1 MTWKDI
7 IKEREDLTEKVIE
20 ALIPMYKDRAGV
32 LSSNILGNIYEE
44 DLEQSKLQYSMD
56 KGDVKSLIEDIE
68 FAANANEGKDYQK
81 IKETLDKLERLI

>member
-1 MTWKDI
+1 
-7 IKEREDLTEKVIE
+7 
-20 ALIPMYKDRAGV
+20 
-32 LSSNILGNIYEE
+32 
-44 DLEQSKLQYSMD
+44 MD